1 MLEIELAQNEKET
14 ETKAVKPATN
24 KQASQGKT

>member
-1 MLEIELAQNEKET
+1 MLEIKLAQNEKET
-14 ETKAVKPATN
+14 ETAVKPATN

>member
-1 MLEIELAQNEKET
+1 MLEIKLAQNEKEA
-14 ETKAVKPATN
+14 ETTAVKPATN